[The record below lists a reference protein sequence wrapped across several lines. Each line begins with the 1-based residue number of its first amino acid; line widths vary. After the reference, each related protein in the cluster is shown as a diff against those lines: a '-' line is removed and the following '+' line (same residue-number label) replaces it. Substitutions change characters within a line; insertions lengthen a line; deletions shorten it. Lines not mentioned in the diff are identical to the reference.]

1 MVGGPLL
8 TKGYVAFLEAR
19 LLRLRFVSAGPGPVK
34 LMVDTFAVGGLIA
47 LCCVLLP
54 SSGWWLAA
62 RLRNDG
68 LFRFI
73 AACLAG
79 VTILA
84 AAELTV
90 YVLRL
95 PQAVAA
101 GMVACACAASLRPMT
116 QAIRR
121 REFAWDALLTWAGA
135 SAILAAATLRYA
147 VHGLPHAYWD
157 WYEHWLRA
165 LIFLKHAPV
174 TAQLATYT
182 MPSRGPLLNASA
194 ALLLQLAGSAHYW
207 VFQIFASTL
216 NAVVCLPLALLLRTI
231 GGVSRRTALLIAA
244 AVVVLVPFFFWNNT
258 FTWTKDLTAAFI
270 LVGIHEYLVSYREG
284 RYDGMAMSLAY
295 LAPAFLCHYL
305 TLLYAVMMGVHL
317 LLVIPLRTLPVRAL
331 MRAGSI
337 WILLIWPWFCF
348 MILNFGVQGTF
359 AANTTVGTYYA
370 AKDDRGRQVALP
382 RVFIAN
388 LCVDLLPKSACRPLL
403 PPPDPVSCLG
413 VTVDRAGHVRSEQPC
428 PDAWGWNDA
437 WFAWSGIYGLVR
449 YSGLLVVL
457 VAAAVSARP
466 LWRFFRTPGQAAAGQ
481 ADSRAAW
488 FLLWVL
494 SAGLVLNLLPVRWFD
509 PWGSF
514 SENLHAWI
522 FVFLAVVVRGLVR
535 VPRAAIAVLVLAMA
549 VEFGMADLKFIQVQ
563 SVTLPLANQEQAL
576 RGLHPLDMN
585 AWLPVVVA
593 GSGFQA
599 PKDYYENYRLKI
611 KGGAIYFRDMHP
623 DSFAAV
629 SWMILASGIFAVTAG
644 QCLAGAAVSRSHS
657 HTGWLS
663 AGFCST

>member
-1 MVGGPLL
+1 M
-8 TKGYVAFLEAR
+8 A
-19 LLRLRFVSAGPGPVK
+19 
-34 LMVDTFAVGGLIA
+34 DTFAVAGLIA

-54 SSGWWLAA
+54 SSGWWLAS
-62 RLRNDG
+62 RLRNEG
-68 LFRFI
+68 LFRFV

-84 AAELTV
+84 AAELTA

-95 PQAVAA
+95 PQAVALA
-101 GMVACACAASLRPMT
+101 MVACSCAASLRPMT
-116 QAIRR
+116 RAIRR

-157 WYEHWLRA
+157 WYEHWLRS
-165 LIFLKHAPV
+165 LIFLRQGPV
-174 TAQLATYT
+174 TTRIAMYT
-182 MPSRGPLLNASA
+182 IPSRGPLLNASA

-207 VFQIFASTL
+207 VFQIFATALNTL
-216 NAVVCLPLALLLRTI
+216 ACLPLALFLRTV
-231 GGVSRRTALLIAA
+231 GGVGRRTALLIAA
-244 AVVVLVPFFFWNNT
+244 AVAVLVPFFFWNNT
-258 FTWTKDLTAAFI
+258 FTWTKDLTAAFV
-270 LVGIHEYLVSYREG
+270 LVGIHEYLVSCREG

-305 TLLYAVMMGVHL
+305 TLLYAVMMGLHL
-317 LLVIPLRTLPVRAL
+317 LLVIPVRALPVRAL
-331 MRAGSI
+331 MRAGLI
-337 WILLIWPWFCF
+337 WVLLIWPWFCF
-348 MILNFGVQGTF
+348 MILNFGVRGTF
-359 AANTTVGTYYA
+359 AANTTVGAYYA
-370 AKDDRGRQVALP
+370 AKDDRGRPAPLR

-388 LCVDLLPKSACRPLL
+388 LCVDLLPRSACRPLL
-403 PPPDPVSCLG
+403 PPPEPASCLEA
-413 VTVDRAGHVRSEQPC
+413 TVDKAGDVRSEEPC
-428 PDAWGWNDA
+428 RDAWGLNDA
-437 WFAWSGIYGLVR
+437 NFAWSGIYGLVR

-457 VAAAVSARP
+457 LAAAVSARP
-466 LWRFFRTPGQAAAGQ
+466 LWRFFRTAGQ
-481 ADSRAAW
+481 ADGRVAW
-488 FLLWVL
+488 FLVWVL
-494 SAGLVLNLLPVRWFD
+494 AAGLVFNLLPVRWFD

-535 VPRAAIAVLVLAMA
+535 VPRAAIVVLVLVMA
-549 VEFGMADLKFIQVQ
+549 TEFGIADLKFIQVQ

-576 RGLHPLDMN
+576 QGQHPLDMS
-585 AWLPVVVA
+585 AWLPVVVV

-629 SWMILASGIFAVTAG
+629 SWMILAAGIFAVTAG
-644 QCLAGAAVSRSHS
+644 QRLAGCACRQRFAESRLDFPACPDGPAS
-657 HTGWLS
+657 
-663 AGFCST
+663 